1 MNEMTYQQPRL
12 FPFAGSEGKKAEMTY
27 QQPIISPLQK
37 EKGAVE
43 MTYQQRSPLLP
54 NLYIATTGGSNLSAL
69 VSTVLPDLHFVGD
82 SQCFPLY
89 WYERKESLGGLFAEE
104 SEEYTRHEAIT
115 DEALKVFRKA
125 YPRAFDAHGKSPAR
139 TKKEGGPELNKED
152 IFYYIYGILHSPEYR
167 QRFEA
172 NLKKELPRI
181 PLAKDFKAFSLA
193 GRRLA
198 RLHLDYENAE
208 PYPLIV
214 RGDASDPGR
223 VQKMKWGKRKD
234 PKTGKKVDDYTTLV
248 YNESL
253 TFLDIPEVANEYK
266 VNGRSPLEW
275 MIDRYQVKTDKASGI
290 VNDPNDYSDDPTYI
304 SGLIPRL
311 VTVAMDTLDIV
322 NTLPPLNELPQP
334 ADWPFAWKAGE

>member
-1 MNEMTYQQPRL
+1 M
-12 FPFAGSEGKKAEMTY
+12 
-27 QQPIISPLQK
+27 
-37 EKGAVE
+37 
-43 MTYQQRSPLLP
+43 
-54 NLYIATTGGSNLSAL
+54 
-69 VSTVLPDLHFVGD
+69 
-82 SQCFPLY
+82 
-89 WYERKESLGGLFAEE
+89 
-104 SEEYTRHEAIT
+104 
-115 DEALKVFRKA
+115 
-125 YPRAFDAHGKSPAR
+125 
-139 TKKEGGPELNKED
+139 KKEGGLELNKED

-167 QRFEA
+167 QRFET

-181 PLAKDFKAFSLA
+181 PLAKDFKAFSRA

-198 RLHLDYENAE
+198 QLHLDYENAE
-208 PYPLIV
+208 PYSLAV
-214 RGDASDPGR
+214 RGDASNPGR

-234 PKTGKKVDDYTTLV
+234 PETGKKVDDYTTLI

-253 TFLDIPEVANEYK
+253 TFSDIPEAANEYK

-334 ADWPFAWKAGE
+334 ADWPFAWKVSE

>member
-1 MNEMTYQQPRL
+1 MPSI
-12 FPFAGSEGKKAEMTY
+12 FPD
-27 QQPIISPLQK
+27 K
-37 EKGAVE
+37 EKNRLISVVFGDKDFTAILTDV
-43 MTYQQRSPLLP
+43 
-54 NLYIATTGGSNLSAL
+54 
-69 VSTVLPDLHFVGD
+69 VPDLQLSFNG
-82 SQCFPLY
+82 QCFPLY

-104 SEEYTRHEAIT
+104 SEEYIRHDAIT
-115 DEALKVFRKA
+115 DEALEVFRKA
-125 YPRAFDAHGKSPAR
+125 YPRAFDAYGKSPAR
-139 TKKEGGPELNKED
+139 AKKEGGPELTKED
-152 IFYYIYGILHSPEYR
+152 IFYYIYGILYSSEYR

-198 RLHLDYENAE
+198 HLHLDYENAE
-208 PYPLIV
+208 PYPLAV
-214 RGDASDPGR
+214 RGDASNPGR

-234 PKTGKKVDDYTTLV
+234 LETGKKVDDYTTLI
-248 YNESL
+248 YNENL
-253 TFLDIPEVANEYK
+253 TFSDIPEAVNEYK

-275 MIDRYQVKTDKASGI
+275 MIDRYQVKTDKASEI